1 MLALYGLI
9 EIAKTI
15 INIFTKINVRTN
27 GVYMILAFK
36 NQEEKAEGI
45 IRSFLFRYIYGKD
58 DILENII
65 LADLNS
71 VDNTKE
77 VLNKLKTDYEQI
89 EVCDWEECKE
99 IIDKLM

>member
-1 MLALYGLI
+1 
-9 EIAKTI
+9 
-15 INIFTKINVRTN
+15 
-27 GVYMILAFK
+27 MILVLK

-45 IRSFLFRYIYGKD
+45 IRSFLFRYIQGKD

-65 LADLNS
+65 IADLNS

-77 VLNKLKTDYEQI
+77 VLKKLKTDYEQI

-99 IIDKLM
+99 IIDKLK

>member
-15 INIFTKINVRTN
+15 INIFTKINVRAN
-27 GVYMILAFK
+27 GVYMVLLMK
-36 NQEEKAEGI
+36 NQEERAEGI

-65 LADLNS
+65 IADLNS
-71 VDNTKE
+71 SDNTKE
-77 VLNKLKTDYEQI
+77 VLKKLKTDYEQI

-99 IIDKLM
+99 IIDKLK

>member
-1 MLALYGLI
+1 
-9 EIAKTI
+9 
-15 INIFTKINVRTN
+15 
-27 GVYMILAFK
+27 MILAFK

-58 DILENII
+58 DVFQNII
-65 LADLNS
+65 ITDLNS
-71 VDNTKE
+71 IDNTKE

-99 IIDKLM
+99 MVDKIKDY

>member
-1 MLALYGLI
+1 MF
-9 EIAKTI
+9 KK
-15 INIFTKINVRTN
+15 INIKQN
-27 GVYMILAFK
+27 GVYMILVLK

-65 LADLNS
+65 IADLNS

-77 VLNKLKTDYEQI
+77 VLKKLKTDYEQI
-89 EVCDWEECKE
+89 EVCDWEECKD
-99 IIDKLM
+99 IIDKLK

>member
-15 INIFTKINVRTN
+15 INLFTKINIKSS
-27 GVYMILAFK
+27 GVYMILALK
-36 NQEEKAEGI
+36 NQEEKAECI

-58 DILENII
+58 DMLENII
-65 LADLNS
+65 IADLDS

-77 VLNKLKTDYEQI
+77 VLKKLKTDYEQI

-99 IIDKLM
+99 IIDKLI

>member
-1 MLALYGLI
+1 MYGLI
-9 EIAKTI
+9 EIIKII
-15 INIFTKINVRTN
+15 INIFTKINIKSN
-27 GVYMILAFK
+27 GVYMILALK

-65 LADLNS
+65 IADLDS

-77 VLNKLKTDYEQI
+77 VLKKLKTDYEQI
-89 EVCDWEECKE
+89 EICDWEECKE
-99 IIDKLM
+99 IIDKIK

>member
-1 MLALYGLI
+1 VLALYGLI
-9 EIAKTI
+9 EILKTI
-15 INIFTKINVRTN
+15 INIFTKINIKSN
-27 GVYMILAFK
+27 GVYMILVLK

-65 LADLNS
+65 IADLNS

-77 VLNKLKTDYEQI
+77 VLKKLKTDYEQI
-89 EVCDWEECKE
+89 EICDWEECKE
-99 IIDKLM
+99 MIDKLK

>member
-1 MLALYGLI
+1 MALYGLI
-9 EIAKTI
+9 EIVKTI
-15 INIFTKINVRTN
+15 INSFTKISINSN
-27 GVYMILAFK
+27 GVYMILVLK

-45 IRSFLFRYIYGKD
+45 TRSFLFRYIYGKD

-65 LADLNS
+65 IADLNS
-71 VDNTKE
+71 IDNTKE

-99 IIDKLM
+99 IIDKLK

>member
-9 EIAKTI
+9 EILKTI
-15 INIFTKINVRTN
+15 INIFTKINIKSN
-27 GVYMILAFK
+27 GVYMILVLK

-65 LADLNS
+65 IADLNS

-77 VLNKLKTDYEQI
+77 VLKKLKTDYEQI
-89 EVCDWEECKE
+89 EICDWEECKE
-99 IIDKLM
+99 MIDKLK

>member
-9 EIAKTI
+9 EIGKVI
-15 INIFTKINVRTN
+15 INIFTKINIKQN
-27 GVYMILAFK
+27 GVYMILVLK

-65 LADLNS
+65 IADLNS
-71 VDNTKE
+71 ADNTKE
-77 VLNKLKTDYEQI
+77 VLKKIKTDYEQI

-99 IIDKLM
+99 IIDKLK